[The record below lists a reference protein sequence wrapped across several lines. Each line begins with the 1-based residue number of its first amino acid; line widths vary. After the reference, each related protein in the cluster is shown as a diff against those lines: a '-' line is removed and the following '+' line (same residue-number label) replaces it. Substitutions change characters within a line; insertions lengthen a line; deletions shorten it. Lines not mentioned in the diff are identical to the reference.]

1 MKTLLIAFLMMVCCI
16 HAHAQSS
23 VNYSP
28 NQNELSEAVIDSEG
42 TATHVVIIDADELVS
57 VVPNP
62 ASNSITFLNINISGK
77 TLTIFDSEGAIA
89 EQLKLS
95 SPTVDVSNLKP
106 GEYVYLITDEKDQI
120 NYRGTFII
128 Q

>member
-1 MKTLLIAFLMMVCCI
+1 MKTLKIAFLMLVCCI
-16 HAHAQSS
+16 QAHAQSS
-23 VNYSP
+23 VNYFP
-28 NQNELSEAVIDSEG
+28 NQEEHSDAAIDSEG

-77 TLTIFDSEGAIA
+77 TLTIFDAAGAIA
-89 EQLKLS
+89 VQLKLS

-106 GEYVYLITDEKDQI
+106 GEYVYQITDEKGKI
-120 NYRGTFII
+120 NYRGTFIK

>member
-1 MKTLLIAFLMMVCCI
+1 
-16 HAHAQSS
+16 
-23 VNYSP
+23 VNYFS
-28 NQNELSEAVIDSEG
+28 NQNELTEAVIDSKG

-77 TLTIFDSEGAIA
+77 TLTIFDAVGAFA
-89 EQLKLS
+89 VQLKLS

-106 GEYVYLITDEKDQI
+106 GEYGYLITDEKGQL